1 MRIIDILWLTTSFRG
16 KKASWEIKSYFIQ
29 SLAMREG
36 GNEILNRSIHR
47 RAGQSLEGPSI
58 SNTATL
64 DKLSNKQRIAT
75 NFLMEM
81 IGYRFLIKKVRKV
94 TLIWI
99 SIPNRCRFDSF
110 GFIKSSLK
118 QKVNTVI
125 LLCFRLINNIVPYF
139 LLS

>member
-1 MRIIDILWLTTSFRG
+1 
-16 KKASWEIKSYFIQ
+16 
-29 SLAMREG
+29 MREG

-118 QKVNTVI
+118 QKGKYCHSFV
-125 LLCFRLINNIVPYF
+125 F
-139 LLS
+139 

>member
-1 MRIIDILWLTTSFRG
+1 
-16 KKASWEIKSYFIQ
+16 
-29 SLAMREG
+29 MREG